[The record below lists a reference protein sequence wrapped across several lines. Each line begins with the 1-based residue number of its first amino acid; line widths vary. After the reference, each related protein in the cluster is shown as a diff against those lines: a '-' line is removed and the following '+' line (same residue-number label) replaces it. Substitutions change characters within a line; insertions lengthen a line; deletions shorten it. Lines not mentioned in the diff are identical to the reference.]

1 MSVID
6 RLFLPL
12 RGKINLRTD
21 VPDGIELGINRMK
34 KVLFN
39 LAIIAGLAVGAI
51 MALSSFIMQVN
62 ETQVAVTTSI
72 PRGYNYVQ
80 DVTAYCSV
88 GAGEATASRTLKL
101 YAKESDYILVIN
113 NNEWEPVNKNPLYNS
128 EIDGG
133 WRNAYQYKAGKWFFN
148 M

>member
-1 MSVID
+1 MNVLCG
-6 RLFLPL
+6 LFLPL
-12 RGKINLRTD
+12 RGKINLKTD
-21 VPDGIELGINRMK
+21 VPDGIELGTNRMK
-34 KVLFN
+34 KVFFN
-39 LAIIAGLAVGAI
+39 LALIIGIAAGS
-51 MALSSFIMQVN
+51 MALSSFVIPVN
-62 ETQVAVTTSI
+62 ETSIFIITDI

-101 YAKESDYILVIN
+101 YAKEGDYILVIS

-128 EIDGG
+128 DIDGG
-133 WRNAYQYKAGKWFFN
+133 WRNSYQYKAGKWFFN

>member
-1 MSVID
+1 M
-6 RLFLPL
+6 
-12 RGKINLRTD
+12 
-21 VPDGIELGINRMK
+21 PDGIELGTNRMK
-34 KVLFN
+34 KVFFN
-39 LAIIAGLAVGAI
+39 LALIIGIAAGS
-51 MALSSFIMQVN
+51 MALSSFVIPVN
-62 ETQVAVTTSI
+62 ETSIFIITDI

-101 YAKESDYILVIN
+101 YAKEGDYILVIS

-128 EIDGG
+128 DIDGG
-133 WRNAYQYKAGKWFFN
+133 WRNSYQYKAGKWFFN